1 MVRQRKG
8 RPHLDSIKD
17 HSNKSKFTR
26 RRENESSV
34 TLFLL
39 LAAVVGFTLCGLGAY
54 KLWNYKLSA
63 RLYTPLNA
71 PLVINRTEC
80 DMTRFWGSYRTNL
93 YFGMRTRSPQSL
105 MTGLMWF
112 PHFEPNGEMN
122 IRHTCEQ
129 SDGLRKYGWLK
140 HDGTN
145 FGLQEIVDMDF
156 ALNTDF
162 VKKMGGDH
170 GGDWTVRISG
180 REMGNL
186 NQVVSLMFYATH
198 EGQVQMKP
206 AVDKNMFT
214 ALQGNSPELGLFT
227 LHFSRPLKI
236 IYSSFLVAHTPNVH
250 SVKDVVIR
258 NMGLAKKLK
267 GAEKLQLVRLPG
279 RVTSRDEDGREL
291 PTNLFVQHWT
301 LQLPFDVE
309 IAFESGSFLTRGDR
323 LLGPA
328 FESLRNHYSDQFD
341 RKFEEKFTLASEGFT
356 NEEVR
361 FAQAALSNMIG
372 GIGYFYGSSKVI
384 SRYFKKPVDYWNSAL
399 YTAVPSRPFFP
410 RGFLW
415 DEGFH
420 QLLISQWDES
430 ISKDII
436 GHWLDLI
443 NIEGWIPREQIL
455 GDEART
461 KVPSDFVV
469 QHNENANPPTLILPI
484 KSMVDKGVLD
494 ERYLRKIFPRLK
506 AWFNWFNTTQLGK
519 LPSTYRWHGRDA
531 KTDKELNPKTLTSG
545 LDDYPRASHPSD
557 DERHVDLRCWMSFA
571 AGLMADIAEAV
582 SEKSDAVL
590 YRSTSDYLSDNKLLD
605 KYHWSS
611 KAESYSDYGNHTKFV
626 KLVQRAIQ
634 PSQPGS
640 PKKTVRIVTSKQG
653 PSLKFVNALGY
664 VSLFPF
670 LLQILDPASPKLEKV
685 LKDLRDP
692 ERLWSEYGLRS
703 LSQSNSI
710 YKTYNTEHDA
720 PYWRGAIWININYL
734 AVRALNYYASI
745 AGPYQSM
752 AKEIYTDLRL
762 NLIRNMLREYQR
774 TGFIW
779 EQYDDVTGHGKGSHP
794 FTGWSSLVVL
804 MMSEHF

>member
-1 MVRQRKG
+1 MAI
-8 RPHLDSIKD
+8 DST
-17 HSNKSKFTR
+17 F
-26 RRENESSV
+26 
-34 TLFLL
+34 FLSIPE
-39 LAAVVGFTLCGLGAY
+39 
-54 KLWNYKLSA
+54 KLSK
-63 RLYTPLNA
+63 
-71 PLVINRTEC
+71 NR
-80 DMTRFWGSYRTNL
+80 
-93 YFGMRTRSPQSL
+93 RSEIFCIFCFERRVNTSSHL
-105 MTGLMWF
+105 
-112 PHFEPNGEMN
+112 HFC
-122 IRHTCEQ
+122 HVFCTQ
-129 SDGLRKYGWLK
+129 
-140 HDGTN
+140 
-145 FGLQEIVDMDF
+145 
-156 ALNTDF
+156 
-162 VKKMGGDH
+162 
-170 GGDWTVRISG
+170 
-180 REMGNL
+180 GNPT
-186 NQVVSLMFYATH
+186 QVVSLMFYATH
-198 EGQVQMKP
+198 EGQAQLQPVVNKEML
-206 AVDKNMFT
+206 T
-214 ALQGNSPELGLFT
+214 ALRGHSPELGSFT
-227 LHFSRPLKI
+227 MYFASPPKI
-236 IYSSFLVAHTPNVH
+236 MYSSYLVTHTPNIH
-250 SVKDVVIR
+250 SVKDIVMR
-258 NMGLAKKLK
+258 NMRMVKLK
-267 GAEKLQLVRLPG
+267 GPG
-279 RVTSRDEDGREL
+279 KKQVLSLAGPVASRDQNGREL
-291 PTNLFVQHWT
+291 PLNLFVQHWT

-328 FESLRNHYSDQFD
+328 FESLREFYIKQFD
-341 RKFEEKFTLASEGFT
+341 RKFEEKFSLTSKGFSEKQ
-356 NEEVR
+356 VQ
-361 FAQAALSNMIG
+361 FAQAALSNMVG

-384 SRYFKKPVDYWNSAL
+384 SRFFKKPVDYWDSPL

-494 ERYLRKIFPRLK
+494 EGYLRKIFPRLK
-506 AWFNWFNTTQLGK
+506 AWFNWFNTTQLGS

-531 KTDKELNPKTLTSG
+531 NADKELNPKTLTSG

-557 DERHVDLRCWMSFA
+557 DERHVDLRCWMAFA
-571 AGLMADIAEAV
+571 AGLMADIADAV
-582 SEKSDAVL
+582 GEKSHAFL

-605 KYHWSS
+605 KYHWSP
-611 KAESYSDYGNHTKFV
+611 KAEFYSDYGNHTKFV
-626 KLVQRAIQ
+626 KLVQRSVQ

-653 PSLKFVNALGY
+653 PSLKFVNAFGY

-670 LLQILDPASPKLEKV
+670 LLQILDPASPKLEKI
-685 LKDLRDP
+685 LKDLKDP

-703 LSQSNSI
+703 LSKSDFL
-710 YKTYNTEHDA
+710 YKKYNTEHDA

-734 AVRALNYYASI
+734 AVRALNYYASNT
-745 AGPYQSM
+745 GPYQSM
-752 AKEIYTDLRL
+752 AKDIYTDLRS
-762 NLIRNMLREYQR
+762 NLFSNIFREYQR
-774 TGFIW
+774 SGFIW
-779 EQYDDVTGHGKGSHP
+779 EQYDDIAGNGKGSHP